1 MSAAHDD
8 KWVVSGVDWEHGI
21 VSHSSY
27 AISDIVAKAR
37 EMILNGSK
45 DVTVFGPNGIKHPAT
60 EEPLK
65 TILGAPPDQ

>member
-8 KWVVSGVDWEHGI
+8 KWVVSGVDWERGL
-21 VSHSSY
+21 VSYSSY

-45 DVTVFGPNGIKHPAT
+45 DVTVLGPNGIKHSAT
-60 EEPLK
+60 EDPLK
-65 TILGAPPDQ
+65 TILSNPGQ